1 MLRDD
6 PNKIGYWELL
16 DEIWRIGLM
25 GYGARKENVLY
36 CLNALE
42 NVLTKLNTPI
52 EINQAVIAAEKSL

>member
-1 MLRDD
+1 
-6 PNKIGYWELL
+6 
-16 DEIWRIGLM
+16 M

-52 EINQAVIAAEKSL
+52 EMNQAVAAAEKLL

>member
-1 MLRDD
+1 
-6 PNKIGYWELL
+6 
-16 DEIWRIGLM
+16 M

-52 EINQAVIAAEKSL
+52 EINQAVIAAEKIIVIPTILFFYLLSHSVSASAISPI